1 MRVVPWKRIAN
12 WRCISCGL
20 CCRDYSVV
28 LNLPEWL
35 YILKKFGVEY
45 TSSSINRFYL
55 AKRVNG
61 SCVFLQETPHKSY
74 CSIQYMKPLACKLW
88 PFKILNKPKYGL
100 QNQAEYTYYGN
111 KKLYVYV
118 DSACNGLRPGSPT
131 QELKYSII
139 PEFIEIAIGQPR
151 RQIRSTAYLKPTIP
165 FRNPNLR
172 FSTGHRIQRI

>member
-1 MRVVPWKRIAN
+1 MRIVPWKRIAN
-12 WRCISCGL
+12 WRCINCGL

-28 LNLPEWL
+28 LNLLEWL

-45 TSSSINRFYL
+45 TSSSINRFHL

-61 SCVFLQETPHKSY
+61 SCVFLQETPNKSF
-74 CSIQYMKPLACKLW
+74 CSMQYMKPLACKLW

-100 QNQAEYTYYGN
+100 QDQAKYTYYSN

-118 DSACNGLRPGSPT
+118 DSACSGLHLGTPT

-139 PEFIEIAIGQPR
+139 PEFIEIATGQHR
-151 RQIRSTAYLKPTIP
+151 RQIKSTAFLKPTIP
-165 FRNPNLR
+165 FLNLNPR
-172 FSTGHRIQRI
+172 FSTQHRIQRN